1 MANNFNAMLD
11 RIIES
16 RPHSIVPDISREA
29 FSLSQLSMVVARFFI
44 DFLHQVQQV
53 PFYSWLVKSLF
64 HKGVVDFIIVF
75 SFIKI
80 TMFLVFYN
88 YMIIAI
94 LDCHVLK
101 PTLHSGINPIL
112 SLCIIFLLSLDLAW
126 YYFVEDFY
134 I

>member
-1 MANNFNAMLD
+1 MLH

-16 RPHSIVPDISREA
+16 RPPSIVPDISREA

-80 TMFLVFYN
+80 TMFLVFYDYCN
-88 YMIIAI
+88 IRLSRVEASLAFRDKPHFVTVYNLSFVTRFGLI
-94 LDCHVLK
+94 LFC
-101 PTLHSGINPIL
+101 
-112 SLCIIFLLSLDLAW
+112 
-126 YYFVEDFY
+126 
-134 I
+134 